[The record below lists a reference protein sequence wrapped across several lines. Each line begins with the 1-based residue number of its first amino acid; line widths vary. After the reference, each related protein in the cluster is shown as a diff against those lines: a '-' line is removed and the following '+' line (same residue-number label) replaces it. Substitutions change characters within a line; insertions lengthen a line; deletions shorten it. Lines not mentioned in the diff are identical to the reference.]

1 MPLICLEGASAVG
14 KTTTCQALAEQ
25 LGAYIVPEVN
35 LLFERPQPEPIFWY
49 FEQQVERWA
58 IAQEKL
64 KNHDLVIFDG
74 DPFQPLWY
82 NWAFNFVDWQPL
94 DVLRGFYRQ
103 QLIEDKIGFPDGYFL
118 LTTQETQLRQ
128 QKENDLTRSR
138 SGFEKHL
145 QIIEP
150 QQRYFQAMN
159 QRVPGLVSWLE
170 VTNVAS
176 NLTTIISNLPTFS
189 QLPKPPDW
197 LTLFDSLIEWLSKN
211 KP

>member
-25 LGAYIVPEVN
+25 LDAYRVPEVN
-35 LLFERPQPEPIFWY
+35 LLFERPHPEPIFWY
-49 FEQQVERWA
+49 FERQVERWA

-103 QLIEDKIGFPDGYFL
+103 QLLEDKISFPDGYFL

-138 SGFEKHL
+138 SAFEKHL

-176 NLTTIISNLPTFS
+176 NVTTIIKTLPTFS
-189 QLPKPPDW
+189 QLPKQP
-197 LTLFDSLIEWLSKN
+197 
-211 KP
+211 